1 MKITDEYVFFYKDWL
16 SNYQRTHF
24 EYHDHEFTSTE
35 QAFMY
40 TKAMFFQD
48 YETAVEIL
56 DVKTPNETRL
66 LGRKV
71 KNYDDKKWSEVR
83 YKIFYDLNLIKYTK
97 DKKLQLMLL
106 DPRFD
111 NKVFV
116 EASPIDRIWGVGYDE
131 NRAEY
136 NEHNWGRNYL
146 GKILTNI
153 RNRIIQHKLD
163 DPNWNIYTYSG
174 KNEEETNKI

>member
-24 EYHDHEFTSTE
+24 EYRDHKFTSTE

-48 YETAVEIL
+48 YETAIEIL
-56 DVKTPNETRL
+56 DAKTPNEARL

-71 KNYDDKKWSEVR
+71 KNYDDNKWSEVR
-83 YKIFYDLNLIKYTK
+83 YKIFYDLNLIKYTI
-97 DKKLQLMLL
+97 DKKLQERLL
-106 DPRFD
+106 DPKFD

-131 NRAEY
+131 ERAEY
-136 NEHNWGRNYL
+136 NEHDWGRNYL
-146 GKILTNI
+146 GKLLTNI
-153 RNRIIQHKLD
+153 RYRIIQKQLD
-163 DPNWNIYTYSG
+163 NTNWNIYTYRG
-174 KNEEETNKI
+174 ENEEETDEI